1 MTEKNFYIM
10 LDDPPWAGPITTTVS
25 GPDFRIDDGVIRDDE
40 QQPYEII
47 LRVDKQAKNPGE
59 FPPCDIHGLRGGLLF
74 SQRFIDL
81 LKKLNVDNIQYFDAK
96 VTYEPTGL
104 QLPYKAANIIGI
116 VSGLDLDNSEVELDD
131 DIVIDIESMCFDESK
146 MEGYKIFR
154 LNESIMHIIV
164 HRSIKEAVEEADL
177 TGFMFVTDEEYEP
190 SMI

>member
-10 LDDPPWAGPITTTVS
+10 LNAPPWGGPDPVMID
-25 GPDFRIDDGVIRDDE
+25 GPDFMIDDGVVCDDE
-40 QQPYEII
+40 QQPYEVV
-47 LRVDKQAKNPGE
+47 LKVDNKAENPSD
-59 FPPCDIHGLRGGLLF
+59 FPPCDIHSLDSGYLF
-74 SQRFIDL
+74 SQRFIDV

-96 VTYEPTGL
+96 VTYEPSGL

-154 LNESIMHIIV
+154 LNESIMHVVV
-164 HRSIKEAVEEADL
+164 HRSIKEAIEEAGL
-177 TGFMFVTDEEYEP
+177 TGFMFVTDDEYEP
-190 SMI
+190 GMI